1 MSVSD
6 RLQLKKRDII
16 GMQNDELEDITQ
28 ADILDIDALTILSLN
43 YQIHTSLLPISK
55 ETMYQYTKDH

>member
-1 MSVSD
+1 MQGALMSVSD

-28 ADILDIDALTILSLN
+28 ADILDIDALTISSSI
-43 YQIHTSLLPISK
+43 Y
-55 ETMYQYTKDH
+55 

>member
-16 GMQNDELEDITQ
+16 GMQNDELEDIIQ

-43 YQIHTSLLPISK
+43 YQIHTSLLPVSK
-55 ETMYQYTKDH
+55 EAVH